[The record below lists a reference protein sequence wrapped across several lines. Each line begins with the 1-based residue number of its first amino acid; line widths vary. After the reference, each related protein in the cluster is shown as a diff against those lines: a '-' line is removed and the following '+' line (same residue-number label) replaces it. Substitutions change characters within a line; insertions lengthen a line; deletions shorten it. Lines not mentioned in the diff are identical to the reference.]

1 MDMEET
7 TDMMTDLAPE
17 MPMDPVM
24 AMKEMLRDWFETI
37 EEMEMTSDEASQL
50 MEVSDMLSGLKTEAQ
65 GMGIQAEDF
74 DEWLRF
80 YVLEQWSDLL
90 DEDAPENPMAA
101 FYEYIRDGQ
110 QRLYFHM
117 MKHCTAGLDAETA

>member
-1 MDMEET
+1 MDMEMNV
-7 TDMMTDLAPE
+7 DMMTDLEAE
-17 MPMDPVM
+17 MPKDPVT

-37 EEMEMTSDEASQL
+37 EELEMTGDESTQL
-50 MEVSDMLSGLKTEAQ
+50 MEVSDMLSGLKTEAMT
-65 GMGIQAEDF
+65 MGIQPEDF

-117 MKHCTAGLDAETA
+117 MKHCTAGLEAETA